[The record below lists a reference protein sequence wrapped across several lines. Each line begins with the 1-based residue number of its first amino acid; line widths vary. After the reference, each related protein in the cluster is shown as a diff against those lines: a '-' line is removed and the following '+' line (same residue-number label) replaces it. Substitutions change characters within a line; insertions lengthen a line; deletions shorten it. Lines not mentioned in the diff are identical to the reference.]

1 MKKRMVILL
10 GVIFWVSLLNF
21 NCSQK
26 MMRSE
31 ETPYTISRE
40 EPPKD
45 TRFESKAITPSLPP
59 PSLSTD
65 IEKEAKGKPLKEET
79 LKEEKLGAQPLPP
92 KVLKEELKR
101 EKEAREI
108 TPTGSELKSIFFDFD
123 QAVIRED
130 QKEAMLQ
137 NAQWLKAHPQV
148 RVRIEGNC
156 DERGTAEYNLALGQ
170 RRAEA
175 VKEFLEGLGIAPKR
189 MQTISYGFER
199 PLDPGHNEEAWAKNR
214 RVDFTILK

>member
-1 MKKRMVILL
+1 MKKGMVILL
-10 GVIFWVSLLNF
+10 GIILAASALNF
-21 NCSQK
+21 SCSQK

-40 EPPKD
+40 EPRKD
-45 TRFESKAITPSLPP
+45 TRLEPKAITPGP
-59 PSLSTD
+59 PSSSPESE
-65 IEKEAKGKPLKEET
+65 IEKRAKDKPIKEET
-79 LKEEKLGAQPLPP
+79 LGVKPLEP
-92 KVLKEELKR
+92 KALKEELKR
-101 EKEAREI
+101 EKDTREV
-108 TPTGSELKSIFFDFD
+108 TLTATELKSIFFDFD

-130 QKEAMLQ
+130 QKEVMLQ

-175 VKEFLEGLGIAPKR
+175 VKEFLEGLGIAAKR

>member
-1 MKKRMVILL
+1 MRRSVKIIF
-10 GVIFWVSLLNF
+10 GVFFLASVLSF
-21 NCSQK
+21 SCAQK
-26 MMRSE
+26 VMHSE
-31 ETPYTISRE
+31 ETPYTISRPDSPQ
-40 EPPKD
+40 EPRLEPK
-45 TRFESKAITPSLPP
+45 TVTPSPARPSTPP
-59 PSLSTD
+59 GL
-65 IEKEAKGKPLKEET
+65 EKGVKDKPLKEET
-79 LKEEKLGAQPLPP
+79 LGALPSAPKPLQ
-92 KVLKEELKR
+92 EELKR

-108 TPTGSELKSIFFDFD
+108 TPSGLALKSIFFDFD

-130 QKEAMLQ
+130 QKEVMLQ

-170 RRAEA
+170 KRAEA

-189 MQTISYGFER
+189 MHTISYGFER

-214 RVDFTILK
+214 RVDFAILK

>member
-1 MKKRMVILL
+1 MKRGMIIFLA
-10 GVIFWVSLLNF
+10 VIFLASVLNF
-21 NCSQK
+21 SCSQK

-31 ETPYTISRE
+31 ETPYPISHQ

-45 TRFESKAITPSLPP
+45 TKLESKAVTPSPP
-59 PSLSTD
+59 PSSTAPD
-65 IEKEAKGKPLKEET
+65 IERQRKDKPLKEET
-79 LKEEKLGAQPLPP
+79 LGAQPSAPP
-92 KVLKEELKR
+92 PLKEELKK
-101 EKEAREI
+101 EKETREAAL
-108 TPTGSELKSIFFDFD
+108 TSPELKSIFFDFD

-130 QKEAMLQ
+130 QKEVMLQ

-214 RVDFTILK
+214 RVDFTVLK

>member
-1 MKKRMVILL
+1 MKKGTLIFL
-10 GVIFWVSLLNF
+10 GVIFLSSIFNF
-21 NCSQK
+21 SCSQK
-26 MMRSE
+26 VMRTE
-31 ETPYTISRE
+31 ETPFTTSRQE
-40 EPPKD
+40 TQKD
-45 TRFESKAITPSLPP
+45 TRLEPKAVTPSP
-59 PSLSTD
+59 PSPATAPA
-65 IEKEAKGKPLKEET
+65 IEKQEKDKPLKEET
-79 LKEEKLGAQPLPP
+79 LGAQPSAPPALKEEK
-92 KVLKEELKR
+92 EEIKR
-101 EKEAREI
+101 GKEARQI
-108 TPTGSELKSIFFDFD
+108 APIGTELKSIFFDFD

-130 QKEAMLQ
+130 QKEVMLQ

>member
-1 MKKRMVILL
+1 MKKGMVILL
-10 GVIFWVSLLNF
+10 GVIFGVSVLNF
-21 NCSQK
+21 SCSQK

-31 ETPYTISRE
+31 ETPYAISRE
-40 EPPKD
+40 EPRKD
-45 TRFESKAITPSLPP
+45 IRLEPKAITPSP
-59 PSLSTD
+59 PSSSPASD
-65 IEKEAKGKPLKEET
+65 IEKRAEDKPIKEET
-79 LKEEKLGAQPLPP
+79 LGGKPLVP
-92 KVLKEELKR
+92 KAHKEELKR
-101 EKEAREI
+101 EKETREVTI
-108 TPTGSELKSIFFDFD
+108 AATELKSIFFDFD

-130 QKEAMLQ
+130 QKEVMLQ

-175 VKEFLEGLGIAPKR
+175 VKEFLEGLGIDAKR

>member
-1 MKKRMVILL
+1 MKRGIIICW
-10 GVIFWVSLLNF
+10 GVIFLAAILNLS
-21 NCSQK
+21 CTQK
-26 MMRSE
+26 VMRSE
-31 ETPYTISRE
+31 ETPYTIMRE
-40 EPPKD
+40 DAPRSPGVELKTVSP
-45 TRFESKAITPSLPP
+45 AP
-59 PSLSTD
+59 PSPSTLPET
-65 IEKEAKGKPLKEET
+65 EKRALERPLKEET
-79 LKEEKLGAQPLPP
+79 LSPQPSSPP
-92 KVLKEELKR
+92 LAKEELKK
-101 EKEAREI
+101 EKEGQMIAAAA
-108 TPTGSELKSIFFDFD
+108 GELKSIFFDFD

-130 QKEAMLQ
+130 QKEVMLQ

-175 VKEFLEGLGIAPKR
+175 VKEFLVGLGISPQR